1 MGRQM
6 SDSNDKFE
14 KRFQESRL
22 QYIKGLPGKIA
33 DINLIWN
40 QLQNNEW
47 RLEVVLKMRNMAHN
61 LSGSGGT
68 FGFHELSEQARELE
82 NALDMIKINSD
93 NTPDEESITKIN
105 DLLVKLQEVGLH
117 TIQVYPSIP
126 ESLTKTN
133 LIYILDTD
141 REASLGMS
149 RQLLYF
155 GCNVK
160 LVTDISSLAAN
171 MQNATPILIIID
183 SEFASLMLE
192 KYNVIQTIR
201 KEWHISCPVIYVSHS
216 HRFEDRL
223 TAMKE
228 GASAYFNKPIDIS
241 LLLERINILTNAHVV
256 EPYRILLVEDDV
268 QLANFYSILLER
280 GGLKVFI
287 ESAPEQVIN
296 RIIDVNPELVVM
308 DLYMPK
314 YNGIELIKVIR
325 QHQSLFTLPIVLLT
339 SEKDINVQ
347 FLAREVGVDDFLN
360 KPITEKHLFDSV
372 LNRVQRSRYANIS
385 ITKDSLTGLF
395 VHKKINEYLADQLHL
410 SKRYN
415 TPLSYI
421 IIDLD
426 NFKNINET
434 YGHLTGDSVIITLS
448 NFLKTSVRVTDFVGR
463 YGGEQFVIIC
473 PETTAKA
480 ALNIIERLRKHFAA
494 INHYHD
500 NQTFRVTFSAGIAS
514 FPKYQD
520 IDIMMAEADKALYK
534 SKDNGR
540 NQSTI
545 A

>member
-1 MGRQM
+1 M
-6 SDSNDKFE
+6 SENIDKFE

-22 QYIKGLPGKIA
+22 QYIKSLPGKISE
-33 DINLIWN
+33 INSIWN
-40 QLQNNEW
+40 QLNTTEW
-47 RLEVVLKMRNMAHN
+47 RVEVILKMRNLAHN

-68 FGFHELSEQARELE
+68 FGFHELSEQAKQLE
-82 NALDMIKINSD
+82 QSLDMLEIND
-93 NTPDEESITKIN
+93 EGHPDEESINKVN
-105 DLLVKLQEVGLH
+105 DLLIALQEVGLH

-126 ESLTKTN
+126 ISLSKTD
-133 LIYILDTD
+133 LIYILDAD
-141 REASLGMS
+141 KEAALGMS

-160 LVTDISSLAAN
+160 IVSDISVLAEN
-171 MQNATPILIIID
+171 LQNSKPLLIIID
-183 SEFASLMLE
+183 AEFANLMFE
-192 KYNVIQTIR
+192 KYNVIQTLR
-201 KEWHISCPVIYVSHS
+201 KEWSLTCPIIYVSNS
-216 HRFEDRL
+216 NSFEDRVA
-223 TAMKE
+223 AMKE
-228 GASAYFNKPIDIS
+228 DASAYFNKPIDVS

-256 EPYRILLVEDDV
+256 EPYRVLLVEDDLP
-268 QLANFYSILLER
+268 LANFYSIVLER
-280 GGLKVFI
+280 GGLKVFV
-287 ESAPEQVIN
+287 ETSPEQVIN
-296 RIIDVNPELVVM
+296 RILDINPELVVM

-325 QHQSLFTLPIVLLT
+325 QHQSLFTLPIILLT
-339 SEKDINVQ
+339 SESDVNIQ
-347 FLAREVGVDDFLN
+347 FLAREVGVDDFLT
-360 KPITEKHLFDSV
+360 KPITDKHLLDSI

-395 VHKKINEYLADQLHL
+395 VHKKINEYLATQLHL

-426 NFKNINET
+426 NFRNINDT
-434 YGHLTGDSVIITLS
+434 YGHMTGDSVIITLS

-463 YGGEQFVIIC
+463 YGGEQFVLIC

-494 INHYHD
+494 INHYSD
-500 NQTFRVTFSAGIAS
+500 NRTFRVTFSAGIAS

-520 IDIMMAEADKALYK
+520 QDIMMAEADKALYK
-534 SKDNGR
+534 SKENGR
-540 NQSTI
+540 NQSTS